1 MIITKLIGGLGNQMF
16 QYAAGKALALKYNTS
31 LKVDDSF
38 LKKPAQGIDT
48 QRYFELD
55 IFEVPVLIASYNETE
70 KYLKRVNNKFSRE
83 LQRRF
88 PFLFKSLR
96 AVESGST
103 YHVEFE
109 RYPENTYLDGFWQSE
124 LYFAKYENEIRNLFK
139 FKKEI
144 INRNLELVSKI
155 NTAKNAVSIHVRRG
169 DYINNPEANKF
180 HGLCSLDY
188 YTEAIN
194 LIKDKVSDVSLFVF
208 SDDIPWCK
216 NNFKFNLPI
225 EFVETHNPHSDLYL
239 MTRCKHNIIANSS
252 FSWWGAWLNDNPD
265 KIVVAPKQ
273 WFANKNIDTK
283 DVIPEKWIK
292 L

>member
-16 QYAAGKALALKYNTS
+16 QYAAGKALALRYSTS
-31 LKVDDSF
+31 VKVDDSF

-55 IFEVPVLIASYNETE
+55 IFETPVLIASHNETE
-70 KYLKRVNNKFSRE
+70 KYLKRVNNKFFRE
-83 LQRRF
+83 LQRRL

-109 RYPENTYLDGFWQSE
+109 HYPENTYLDGFWQSE
-124 LYFAKYENEIRNLFK
+124 LYFAKYEKEIRKLFK
-139 FKKEI
+139 FRKDI
-144 INRNLELVSKI
+144 ISSNEDMVSRINLAVNPVSL
-155 NTAKNAVSIHVRRG
+155 HVRRG
-169 DYINNPEANKF
+169 DYVKNPEANKF
-180 HGLCSLDY
+180 HGLCSIDY
-188 YTEAIN
+188 YAEAIK
-194 LIKDKVSDVSLFVF
+194 LITSQVPNVTLFVF

-216 NNFKFNLPI
+216 ENFKFNLPI
-225 EFVETHNPHSDLYL
+225 EFIETNNPHSDLYL
-239 MTRCKHNIIANSS
+239 MTQCAHNIIANSS
-252 FSWWGAWLNDNPD
+252 FSWWGAWLNNNSN

-273 WFANKNIDTK
+273 WFANKDINTK

-292 L
+292 I